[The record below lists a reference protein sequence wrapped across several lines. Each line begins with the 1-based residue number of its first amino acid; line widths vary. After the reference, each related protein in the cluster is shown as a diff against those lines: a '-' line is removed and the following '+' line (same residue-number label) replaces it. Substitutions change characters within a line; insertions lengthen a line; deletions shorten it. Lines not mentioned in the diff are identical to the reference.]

1 MDLAVHVDS
10 QQIHSRKWSEKR
22 RTWKNGVE
30 TCTKCCEHD
39 SDDAVELVFGKETV
53 THLEGVASAPC
64 LIDLRLD
71 HWVLV
76 RKLEIIDNL

>member
-1 MDLAVHVDS
+1 M
-10 QQIHSRKWSEKR
+10 
-22 RTWKNGVE
+22 
-30 TCTKCCEHD
+30 
-39 SDDAVELVFGKETV
+39 ELVFGKETV

-76 RKLEIIDNL
+76 RKLEIINNL

>member
-1 MDLAVHVDS
+1 MNEVS
-10 QQIHSRKWSEKR
+10 QAPFGLCSR
-22 RTWKNGVE
+22 
-30 TCTKCCEHD
+30 
-39 SDDAVELVFGKETV
+39 DDDWEMV

-76 RKLEIIDNL
+76 GELEVINDL